1 MEVLTPERNSMKI
14 EFYIGAGKD
23 RDGKPIPQVESW
35 EIHSKLQQRIADAFG
50 GWTETAACVGEWEGV
65 REPVYKFEVLLT
77 DERRAEIG
85 AVAYG
90 DYARSV
96 AADLRDIARQTC
108 IAVNITASTVN
119 FI

>member
-23 RDGKPIPQVESW
+23 RDGKPISQPEAW
-35 EIHSKLQQRIADAFG
+35 EIHSKLQERLTAAFG
-50 GWTETAACVGEWEGV
+50 GWTEIHACSGEWEGV
-65 REPVYKFEVLLT
+65 QEVVYKFEVL
-77 DERRAEIG
+77 
-85 AVAYG
+85 VVG
-90 DYARSV
+90 DFQDREEVVRSV

-108 IAVNITASTVN
+108 VAVNITASTVS